1 MGLDM
6 YLYRREYVSDWDF
19 KLEDENPK
27 EREMYRSIVEYMG
40 VDKLPY
46 SPTAQIELCVAYWR
60 KANAIH
66 GWFVNT
72 LADGVDECQPINV
85 DREDLQSL
93 HRACNNVLMAP
104 AGIKVEDVAATY
116 GLLPTR
122 GFFFG
127 SYEIDDWYMDDLKLT
142 MTQIES
148 VLATVPDDRFTDFV
162 YQASW

>member
-19 KLEDENPK
+19 KLADENPK

-40 VDKLPY
+40 VDPLPY
-46 SPTAQIELCVAYWR
+46 SPTAYIEVCVAYWR

-72 LADGVDECQPINV
+72 LADGVDECQSIYV
-85 DREDLQSL
+85 SREDLQSL
-93 HRACNNVLMAP
+93 HRACNNVLLAP
-104 AGIKVEDVAATY
+104 VGIKMEDVAATY
-116 GLLPTR
+116 GLLPTQ

-127 SYEIDDWYMDDLKLT
+127 SDAMDEYYMDDLKLT
-142 MTQIES
+142 ITQIDS
-148 VLATVPDDRFTDFV
+148 VLATVPDDGFSDFI
-162 YQASW
+162 YRASW